1 MKLLFAVSETPA
13 GRESIV
19 GAFDNA
25 KLLANIFVLVRFAWG
40 NLAAQA
46 TGLLNNLALDDNFKK
61 VSYRAQDFFSR
72 GETGFCV

>member
-1 MKLLFAVSETPA
+1 MINRQCKGLKSTKESAVKLLFAVSETPA

-61 VSYRAQDFFSR
+61 VS
-72 GETGFCV
+72 

>member
-61 VSYRAQDFFSR
+61 VS
-72 GETGFCV
+72 